1 MNQMKRLAGKSAI
14 VSGSY
19 SGIGKAIATRL
30 AAEGALVVLANRNTE
45 AGEKAAGQIR
55 DLGGDAISL
64 PLDLADESSIS
75 ALMTQTRKLRG
86 SLSILCNCASI
97 TGGTVM
103 QSDQDVAGM
112 PPATWQAVFNVNT
125 TGTMLMI
132 KHALPM
138 LMEAGDSAIINIGSG
153 ASLVGDVF
161 RPAYAASKAAI
172 DSLTRSVATQ
182 YGKKGVR
189 CNTVAPGMILSE
201 NAVKFHTDA
210 SLAMIRRHALTR
222 ELGQPDDIAAM
233 VALLASDEGRFITG
247 QTIQIDGGYTVHFP
261 HVAEVAE
268 SFWSGIDH

>member
-1 MNQMKRLAGKSAI
+1 MKRLTGKSAI

-19 SGIGKAIATRL
+19 SGIGKAVALRL
-30 AAEGALVVLANRNTE
+30 AAEGARVVLANRNME
-45 AGEKAAGQIR
+45 AGERAAEQIR

-64 PLDLADESSIS
+64 PLDLASESSIA
-75 ALMTQTRKLRG
+75 ALMTETRKRRG
-86 SLSILCNCASI
+86 ALSILCNSASI
-97 TGGTVM
+97 TAGAVM
-103 QSDQDVAGM
+103 ESDQDIAGM
-112 PPATWQAVFNVNT
+112 PPETWQTVFNVNT

-132 KHALPM
+132 KYALPM

-210 SLAMIRRHALTR
+210 SLALIRRHALTR
-222 ELGQPDDIAAM
+222 ELGEPEDIAAM
-233 VALLASDEGRFITG
+233 VALLASNEGRFITG

-261 HVAEVAE
+261 HVADVSE
-268 SFWSGIDH
+268 SFWSGIDD

>member
-1 MNQMKRLAGKSAI
+1 MKRLTGKSAI

-19 SGIGKAIATRL
+19 SGIGKAVALRL
-30 AAEGALVVLANRNTE
+30 AAEGARVVLANRNME
-45 AGEKAAGQIR
+45 AGERAAEQIR

-64 PLDLADESSIS
+64 PLDLASESSIA
-75 ALMTQTRKLRG
+75 ALMTETRKRRG
-86 SLSILCNCASI
+86 ALSILCNSASI
-97 TGGTVM
+97 TAGAVM
-103 QSDQDVAGM
+103 ESDQDIAGM
-112 PPATWQAVFNVNT
+112 PQETWQTVFNVNT

-132 KHALPM
+132 KYALPM

-210 SLAMIRRHALTR
+210 SLALIRRHALTR
-222 ELGQPDDIAAM
+222 ELGEPEDIAAM
-233 VALLASDEGRFITG
+233 VALLASNEGRFITG

-261 HVAEVAE
+261 HVADVSE
-268 SFWSGIDH
+268 SFWSGIDD